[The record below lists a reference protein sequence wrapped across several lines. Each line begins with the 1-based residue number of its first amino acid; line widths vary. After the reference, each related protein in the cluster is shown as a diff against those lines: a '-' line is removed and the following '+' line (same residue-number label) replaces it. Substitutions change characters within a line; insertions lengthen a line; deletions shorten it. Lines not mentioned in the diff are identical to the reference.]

1 MLTIHG
7 RINSINV
14 QKVVLAC
21 EELKL
26 PYVRHD
32 AGGVFGIVQTPEYK
46 AMNPNSLV
54 PVLVDGDLVL
64 WESNA
69 IVRYLAAKHSAGA
82 LWPTDPGR
90 RALSDRWMDWGSLS
104 FYPKYHPAFW
114 NAVRTPAAQRDQ
126 ALIDASV
133 AATEP
138 VMDVLE
144 AELAGKTFIAGDH
157 PTIGDIGLAPGV
169 FRWLNMPVKRLPRP
183 NAEAWM
189 ARLTARPGFGNAL
202 MLPVT

>member
-21 EELKL
+21 EELGL
-26 PYVRHD
+26 SYVRHD
-32 AGGVFGIVQTPEYK
+32 AGGAFGIVDTAEYK

-54 PVLVDGDLVL
+54 PTLIDGDLVL

-69 IVRYLAAKHSAGA
+69 IVRYLAARYGEGS
-82 LWPTDPGR
+82 LWPTDPGV
-90 RALSDRWMDWGSLS
+90 RALSDRWMDWGSFTL
-104 FYPKYHPAFW
+104 YPKYHLAFW
-114 NAVRTPAAQRDQ
+114 NLVRTPPEKRDMAAVE
-126 ALIDASV
+126 ASL

-144 AELAGKTFIAGDH
+144 AELAGKQFLAGDR
-157 PTIGDIGLAPGV
+157 PTIGDIGLAPAV
-169 FRWLNMPVKRLPRP
+169 FRWLHMPIARRPRP
-183 NAEAWM
+183 HCEAWA
-189 ARLTARPGFGNAL
+189 ARLAARPGYGKAL
-202 MLPVT
+202 ILPIT